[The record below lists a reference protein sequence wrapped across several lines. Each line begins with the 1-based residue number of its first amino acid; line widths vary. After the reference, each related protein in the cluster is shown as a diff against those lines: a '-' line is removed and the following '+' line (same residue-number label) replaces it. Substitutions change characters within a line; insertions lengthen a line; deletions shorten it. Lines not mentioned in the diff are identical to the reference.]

1 MASYV
6 FYYPTCVDIQW
17 MAMDTMEYSDKI
29 STSETTRESA
39 EGEANL
45 PSISCA
51 TSAVV

>member
-6 FYYPTCVDIQW
+6 FYYLTCVDIQW
-17 MAMDTMEYSDKI
+17 MSVDTMEYSDKS

-45 PSISCA
+45 PSVSRA
-51 TSAVV
+51 TSAVD